1 MNNERNK
8 NKIKLISL
16 VLILSL
22 ISVIIVY
29 NSVYLALQT
38 VYPRR
43 YSEFVEKYS
52 QEFQINEAFLYAV
65 IETESGFN
73 KDAVSEVGAKG
84 LTQIMPDTFKW
95 LQSKTGEKYEDD
107 DLFDPEISIKY
118 GAFLLEYLLDEFED
132 PKTALAAYHAGIGR
146 VQEWLQNPE
155 YSADGEK
162 VSEIPYESTDA
173 YTQKV
178 LRTYKLYVK
187 LYDLPED
194 AKYEY

>member
-118 GAFLLEYLLDEFED
+118 GSFLLKYLLDEFED
-132 PKTALAAYHAGIGR
+132 PKTALAAYHAEFRSGFKI
-146 VQEWLQNPE
+146 LNILLM
-155 YSADGEK
+155 EK
-162 VSEIPYESTDA
+162 R
-173 YTQKV
+173 
-178 LRTYKLYVK
+178 L
-187 LYDLPED
+187 
-194 AKYEY
+194 AKYRMKVQMHIHKKF